1 MKVSLIIY
9 LISIVEASGKHE
21 KETAAEKTELVTN

>member
-9 LISIVEASGKHE
+9 LISFVEASGKHE
-21 KETAAEKTELVTN
+21 KEAATEETELMTN